1 LRFEVR
7 SRKLDDSTER
17 SFDQVNGLNGNN
29 AVFNGKTGY
38 AEVSASRLVS
48 ACEKQAFRLYVHK
61 TMVKHQPIPTFRS
74 VAPAKLTNIKG
85 DWLDL

>member
-1 LRFEVR
+1 MRFEVR
-7 SRKLDDSTER
+7 SRKLHDSTER

-29 AVFNGKTGY
+29 AVFDGKTGY

-48 ACEKQAFRLYVHK
+48 SCEKQAFRRHARK
-61 TMVKHQPIPTFRS
+61 TTVKHQPTPIFRP